1 MADPQI
7 DVLRR
12 ALETQ
17 TALRREAE
25 HRARNLLQLISS
37 LMLLQARRTPEEVA
51 RQALHALHRRVNA
64 VGLAQRLV
72 DPAHD
77 GDWIDVGAMVRQLAA
92 ELTGAAGRPGVEIVL
107 ELEAVKAPARIGA
120 PVALILV
127 EGLGNA
133 LAHAFPDGRAGRV
146 QVGLR
151 RNADGLE
158 LCVVDDGVGWAQ
170 DAPQGFGLTL
180 MDLLAQQLRGQL
192 VRTPAQP
199 GLRLVV
205 SVPID
210 ATAQP

>member
-51 RQALHALHRRVNA
+51 RQALHALHRRVSA

-72 DPAHD
+72 NPAHD
-77 GDWIDVGAMVRQLAA
+77 GDWIDVGTMVRQLAA

>member
-51 RQALHALHRRVNA
+51 RQALHALHRRVSA

-77 GDWIDVGAMVRQLAA
+77 GDWIDVGAMVRELAA
-92 ELTGAAGRPGVEIVL
+92 ELSGAAGRPGVEIVL
-107 ELEAVKAPARIGA
+107 ELEAVTAPARIGA

-158 LCVVDDGVGWAQ
+158 LCVVDDGVGWAP